1 MLLIE
6 HCMAVLEILNFSSRV
21 QKYFTRSSFQQS
33 KRNFV
38 SPRGHL
44 IFTISSMVFSS
55 LYYYMSN
62 LCNLIGLEQWYFS
75 LI

>member
-55 LYYYMSN
+55 YYYMRN
-62 LCNLIGLEQWYFS
+62 YCNLIGLKQWYFS